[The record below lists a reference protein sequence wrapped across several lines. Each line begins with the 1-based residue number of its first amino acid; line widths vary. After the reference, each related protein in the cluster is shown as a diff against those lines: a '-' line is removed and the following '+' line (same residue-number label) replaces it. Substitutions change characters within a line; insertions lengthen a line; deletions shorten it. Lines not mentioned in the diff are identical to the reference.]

1 MVPLTLVAGE
11 KLEAPSTCTPEGLRN
26 ATAAKLTPARLSVA
40 DTLTATLAGPDAV
53 SMVVG
58 VKLNAVRAGGVTSWS
73 WAEEYARNAW
83 KKVATNT
90 SATWDERGARQRDVS
105 RARVRYIGF
114 PCIREG

>member
-11 KLEAPSTCTPEGLRN
+11 KLEAPETCMPEWLRN
-26 ATAAKLTPARLSVA
+26 AIAAKLTPARLSVA

-58 VKLNAVRAGGVTSWS
+58 GKLNAVRVGGVTSWS
-73 WAEEYARNAW
+73 WAEEYERNAW

-90 SATWDERGARQRDVS
+90 SATWDERGTRQRDLS
-105 RARVRYIGF
+105 RARVRDISCS
-114 PCIREG
+114 CIREG